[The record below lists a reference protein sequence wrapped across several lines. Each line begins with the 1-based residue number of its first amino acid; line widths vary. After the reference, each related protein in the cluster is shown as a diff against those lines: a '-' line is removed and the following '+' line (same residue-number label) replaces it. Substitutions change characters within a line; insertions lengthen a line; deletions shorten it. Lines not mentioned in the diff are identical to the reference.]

1 MILAEFYVSQ
11 KKKKKKETMHFTII
25 CVALI
30 CPKNHLVEVVKCHP
44 GYGSSNSRGNGL
56 AGIPNKVW
64 YGKYL
69 GGILLVIFVLH
80 FKVPVEERRERER
93 EGEVS

>member
-11 KKKKKKETMHFTII
+11 KKKKRRNRAFYHYLCSSNM
-25 CVALI
+25 
-30 CPKNHLVEVVKCHP
+30 PKNHNHLVEVVKRHP
-44 GYGSSNSRGNGL
+44 SYGSSNSGGNGL

-69 GGILLVIFVLH
+69 GGILLIIFVLY
-80 FKVPVEERRERER
+80 FKVPVEERRER
-93 EGEVS
+93 